1 MALEKKVRPAEAA
14 ARGSHWAAT
23 LAKGDTV
30 LLVSSVRKQLAS
42 GKTAGDARVV
52 KVIRGATRGG
62 YVTVRGKTYGPI
74 GSLLNRSRIFE
85 KPDPSLAQTESSE
98 ISWLEQDTPT
108 NRLAYELSSDG
119 TNLRRKRERSKGLRQ
134 ARDAARA
141 AAIRE
146 HALELYALLEAVSA
160 NGGIFPSEAAADW
173 KAIQE
178 DVAIAAKLIR

>member
-1 MALEKKVRPAEAA
+1 MALEKKVRPAGAA

-42 GKTAGDARVV
+42 GKTAGDACVV
-52 KVIRGATRGG
+52 KVVRGVTRGG
-62 YVTVRGKTYGPI
+62 YITVRGKTYGPI
-74 GSLLNRSRIFE
+74 GSLLNRSRIFV
-85 KPDPSLAQTESSE
+85 KPERDLLLTENSE
-98 ISWLEQDTPT
+98 ISWLEHDNPT

-119 TNLRRKRERSKGLRQ
+119 TNLRRKRERGKGLRQ

-160 NGGIFPSEAAADW
+160 NGGTFPRKAADDW
-173 KAIQE
+173 AAIQE
-178 DVAIAAKLIR
+178 DVATASRTGR